1 MSSESSEDLSSE
13 DESEVEPKKK
23 SGKKRRD
30 VAKDESSKESK
41 SKEKPVTKSDC
52 NVQSNIEDLTECFKH
67 LELKLGKRSN
77 RKFPLQRPRSSL
89 YCIMCRKS
97 GHLVQECDDLQF
109 LIAQGICMM
118 DLNNHVV
125 MSDRLALPC

>member
-1 MSSESSEDLSSE
+1 MRKSQKKKRIVDGLEDESDLENSDLTMSSESSEDLSSE

-30 VAKDESSKESK
+30 IAKDESSKESK
-41 SKEKPVTKSDC
+41 SEEKPVTKSDH
-52 NVQSNIEDLTECFKH
+52 NVQLNIEDLMERFKH

-77 RKFPLQRPRSSL
+77 REFPLQRPRSSL

-97 GHLVQECDDLQF
+97 GHLV
-109 LIAQGICMM
+109 
-118 DLNNHVV
+118 
-125 MSDRLALPC
+125 